1 MAYWPAV
8 PFGYALFPVVKTVPP
23 IPSISLAVSSSP
35 EGPHSPI
42 SPAPTRTGSVA
53 AVGSMLGEL
62 VVARVGV
69 GAMATPPTPVAAA
82 GTAGADGEPAVARP
96 RPLTTASRPA
106 RIARVAMKLTISRP
120 AWRAMGRRSV
130 IARGYR
136 RTREVVSRP
145 PFPAHRSRGWFG

>member
-42 SPAPTRTGSVA
+42 SPAPTRTGSVE
-53 AVGSMLGEL
+53 AVGSLPGEL
-62 VVARVGV
+62 VAAGVGV
-69 GAMATPPTPVAAA
+69 GARATPPTPVAA
-82 GTAGADGEPAVARP
+82 AGADGEPAVARP

-120 AWRAMGRRSV
+120 AWRARGRRSV

-136 RTREVVSRP
+136 RTHEVVARP
-145 PFPAHRSRGWFG
+145 PFPTHRSRG